1 MGSSFAVPSSG
12 GVHGQAEPGDRVDLN
27 VKNHLLP
34 SLFALLL
41 SPILFGGCG
50 EVDAVREYFRNPTPY
65 EEYLL
70 GLSHAGLTET
80 ALGEDWVQA
89 SEEAIRNPLV
99 MDAPFQEEGFFPAEE
114 PSALGYRFPLRR
126 GQRLVVNVDLVSS
139 GPARLFVDLFRAA
152 PDTSRAP
159 VPLLSGEAGA
169 EMVFEA
175 RRTGDYLLRIQPE
188 LLRGGQFT
196 VTIEKEPSLV
206 FPVAGRTSRSI
217 LSFFGDPRE
226 AGRREHH
233 GVDIFAPR
241 GTPVVASAEAYVRQA
256 DTTPVGGRVLWLR
269 DSETGASLYYAH
281 LHELLVQAGARVNP
295 GDTIG
300 LVGNTGNARTTPP
313 HLHFGLYVRGEGAFD
328 PWDFLVELPTELEP
342 VDVELGELGEWVRVA
357 GHGQEIYLREQPTRR
372 GPVMTELPQHTAV
385 RVLGG
390 VGTWYRVELP
400 DGSSGFLAGRLTED
414 LADPIRLERLA
425 HDQPLQAQP
434 RADAP
439 VMDRLPMGADVPVL
453 GTFGD
458 FLLVQSPSGR
468 AGWMAQSG

>member
-1 MGSSFAVPSSG
+1 LNGMYRPVMGVLSLLFSAVM
-12 GVHGQAEPGDRVDLN
+12 V
-27 VKNHLLP
+27 
-34 SLFALLL
+34 
-41 SPILFGGCG
+41 GGCG
-50 EVDAVREYFRNPTPY
+50 PAEAVREYFREPTPH

-70 GLSHAGLTET
+70 GLSHAGLTAT
-80 ALGEDWVQA
+80 ALGEDWVRA
-89 SEEAIRNPLV
+89 SEEAIHHPLV

-126 GQRLVVNVDLVSS
+126 GQRLVVKIDLVST
-139 GPARLFVDLFRAA
+139 GPARLFIDLFRVAR
-152 PDTSRAP
+152 DSSRAP

-169 EMVFEA
+169 EMVFEP
-175 RRTGDYLLRIQPE
+175 RRTGDYLLRVQPE
-188 LLRGGQFT
+188 LLRSGQFT
-196 VTIEKEPSLV
+196 ITIEKEPSLV

-217 LSFFGDPRE
+217 GSFFGDTRE

-241 GTPVVASAEAYVRQA
+241 GTPVVASAEALVRQV
-256 DTTPVGGRVLWLR
+256 DTTPVGGRVIWLR
-269 DSETGASLYYAH
+269 DSRSGASIYYAH

-313 HLHFGLYVRGEGAFD
+313 HLHFGLYLRGEGAFD
-328 PWDFLVELPTELEP
+328 PWDFLLELPTEVEP
-342 VDVELGELGEWVRVA
+342 VEVELGELGEWVRIA
-357 GHGQEIYLREQPTRR
+357 GHGQEIYLRDGPTRR
-372 GPVMTELPQHTAV
+372 GQVLRELPQHTAF

-390 VGTWYRVELP
+390 ISTWYRVQLP
-400 DGSSGFLAGRLTED
+400 DGTSGFVAGRLTEG

-425 HDQPLQAQP
+425 HGQSLQAQP
-434 RADAP
+434 RPDAP
-439 VMDRLPMGADVPVL
+439 VMGELPMGADVPIL

-468 AGWMAQSG
+468 AGWMAQSR